1 MSPEYME
8 EEVPDPS
15 ELYLLVTNPNIQ
27 TSNQPNRRSGTG
39 HFLRLRSIRSLRVL
53 VDLLQ
58 WCHGV
63 TLW

>member
-27 TSNQPNRRSGTG
+27 NDVIASFTKQLALT
-39 HFLRLRSIRSLRVL
+39 
-53 VDLLQ
+53 DLELS
-58 WCHGV
+58 V
-63 TLW
+63 PDS